1 MKQVIVLRSDLKMGK
16 GKACAQ
22 ASHAAVTASEKAR
35 QMRPLWYSQWYRGG
49 QAKIVVKVTSS
60 EEMLNLKEKAEKA
73 GLPLALINDAG
84 RTQLEPGTM
93 TALGIGPGPDDL
105 IGPITDELKLM

>member
-22 ASHAAVTASEKAR
+22 ASHAAVSASEKAR
-35 QMRPLWYSQWYRGG
+35 QNRPLWFSQWIRGG
-49 QAKIVVKVTSS
+49 QTKIVVKVTSS
-60 EEMLNLKEKAEKA
+60 EEMINLKEKAEKA
-73 GLPLALINDAG
+73 GLPIALINDAG

-93 TALGIGPGPDDL
+93 TALGIGPAPEDL
-105 IGPITDELKLM
+105 VEPVTGKLKLM

>member
-22 ASHAAVTASEKAR
+22 ASHAAVSASEKAR
-35 QMRPLWYSQWYRGG
+35 QMRPLWFSQWYRAG
-49 QAKIVVKVTSS
+49 QMKVVVKVTSP
-60 EEMLNLKEKAEKA
+60 EEMFSLKDKAEKA
-73 GLPLALINDAG
+73 GLPIALINDAG

-93 TALGIGPGPDDL
+93 TALGIGPAPEDL
-105 IGPITDELKLM
+105 LKPITDDLKLL